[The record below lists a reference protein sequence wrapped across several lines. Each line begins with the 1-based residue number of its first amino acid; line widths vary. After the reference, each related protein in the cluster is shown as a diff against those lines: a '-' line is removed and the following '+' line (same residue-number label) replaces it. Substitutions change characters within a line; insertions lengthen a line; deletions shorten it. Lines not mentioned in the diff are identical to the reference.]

1 MNIYYYTHV
10 YLSKI
15 DIKSI
20 IDTKCTTPLTI
31 KCILFLNNSIYYVS
45 IYLNASVI
53 VQYALLTYIVI
64 PSYCKILSETLQT
77 YGFFFLN

>member
-31 KCILFLNNSIYYVS
+31 ECILFLNNSIYYVS

-53 VQYALLTYIVI
+53 STICIIDIYRNPI
-64 PSYCKILSETLQT
+64 IL
-77 YGFFFLN
+77 